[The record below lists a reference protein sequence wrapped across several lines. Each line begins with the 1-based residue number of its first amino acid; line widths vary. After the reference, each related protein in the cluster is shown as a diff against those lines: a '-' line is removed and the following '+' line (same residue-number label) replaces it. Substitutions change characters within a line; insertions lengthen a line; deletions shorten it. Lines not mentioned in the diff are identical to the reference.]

1 MLESYISRTN
11 KLASDPEWYN
21 TLTNTCTTNIVD
33 HVNEVYPGRVP
44 WAIGVMMPGLSPKM
58 LLRNNL
64 VKNNGGLHKTMI
76 SSIIDEISTE
86 WDSSVDFG
94 DWIRS
99 GDTRI
104 QHE

>member
-1 MLESYISRTN
+1 
-11 KLASDPEWYN
+11 
-21 TLTNTCTTNIVD
+21 
-33 HVNEVYPGRVP
+33 
-44 WAIGVMMPGLSPKM
+44 MPGLSPKM

-64 VKNNGGLHKTMI
+64 VKNTGGLHDTMRF
-76 SSIIDEISTE
+76 SVIDEASGE

-99 GDTRI
+99 RDTRI